1 MTEEHELEDKI
12 ANLTERLRKEK
23 PPIYDHLMENPV
35 TLPDKQS
42 DGFLNALRK
51 YKEHLEQ
58 LINND

>member
-35 TLPDKQS
+35 TLPDEQS
-42 DGFLNALRK
+42 DGFYKALRK

-58 LINND
+58 LLNND